1 MKTSNVFQ
9 CACAVIAFCCA
20 PFAPAYELAS
30 FSADVTIPLGHACM
44 GGGILPAQ
52 RIVDPLEARG
62 IVLLGGEKPFVF
74 VSVDWCEI
82 RNDAYDRYRAL
93 LAEAASTTRDRVLLS
108 CVHVHDAP
116 VVDFA
121 AQKLLDEQGL
131 HRSLCDA
138 QFAEECFQRTA
149 EALRESLKSARRVTH
164 YGIGKGETSE
174 LASNRRVKMPDGS
187 VNYNRT
193 SATADQA
200 LRAGDAGEND
210 PILRTLSFWNGDR
223 PVAALHAF
231 AIHPMSYYGKGG
243 VSADFPGIAR
253 RARQSEM
260 PDVFQI
266 YFSGCSGDVVA
277 GKWNDGNP
285 ANRQVLADKLHAG
298 MVGAWE
304 DTKRFPMESVAFR
317 VAHLQLDP
325 KASAGFAEDELK
337 ARLADTSAATFK
349 RNLAAMGLSWRA
361 RVAAGK
367 AIEVPVV
374 DFGMAK
380 FLLMP
385 AESFVGY
392 QRMAQQLDPEHFV
405 FTAGYGEC
413 APGYIPTAFASSE
426 GFNDA
431 QDWCWVAPNAEPA
444 MKKAMAEALG
454 VEARPK

>member
-1 MKTSNVFQ
+1 MKTCNAFQ
-9 CACAVIAFCCA
+9 YAIAAIAFCCA
-20 PFAPAYELAS
+20 PVAPAYELAS
-30 FSADVTIPLGHACM
+30 FSVDVTIPLGHACM

-52 RIVDPLEARG
+52 QIVDPLEARG
-62 IVLLGGEKPFVF
+62 VVLLGGEKPVVF

-82 RNDAYDRYRAL
+82 RNDAYDRCRTL

-116 VVDFA
+116 VVDFT

-149 EALRESLKSARRVTH
+149 AALRESLQSAKPVTH

-193 SATADQA
+193 SATADPA

-298 MVGAWE
+298 MVKAWE
-304 DTKRFPMESVAFR
+304 DTRRFPIESVAFR
-317 VAHLQLDP
+317 AAHLKLDP
-325 KASAGFAEDELK
+325 KTSAGFAEDELK
-337 ARLADTSAATFK
+337 ARLADASAATFK
-349 RNLAAMGLSWRA
+349 RNLAAMGLSWRM
-361 RVAAGK
+361 RIAAGE

-380 FLLMP
+380 FLLLP

-392 QRMAQQLDPEHFV
+392 QLMAQQLDPEHFV

-431 QDWCWVAPNAEPA
+431 QDWCWVAPNAEPP
-444 MKKAMAEALG
+444 MKNAMAEALG
-454 VEARPK
+454 VNVRSK

>member
-1 MKTSNVFQ
+1 MNISRAFRNILLPVLCGCFQ
-9 CACAVIAFCCA
+9 LAC
-20 PFAPAYELAS
+20 AYELAT
-30 FSADVTIPLGHACM
+30 FSTDVTIPLGHACM

-52 RIVDPLEARG
+52 QIADPLEARG
-62 IVLLGGEKPFVF
+62 VVITGAEGPFVF

-82 RNDAYDRYRAL
+82 RNDAYDRFRDV
-93 LAEAASTTRDRVLLS
+93 LAEAASTTRDRVLIS

-116 VVDFA
+116 VVDFT
-121 AQKLLDEQGL
+121 AQKLLDDHEL

-138 QFAEECFQRTA
+138 KFAEDCFQRTA
-149 EALRESLKSARRVTH
+149 SALREAIKSPKPITH
-164 YGIGKGETSE
+164 YGIGQGETHE

-193 SATADQA
+193 SATADA
-200 LRAGDAGEND
+200 TLRAGDAGEND
-210 PILRTLSFWNGDR
+210 PVLRTLSFWNGDK

-253 RARQSEM
+253 RQRQAEM
-260 PDVFQI
+260 PEVFQI

-277 GKWNDGNP
+277 GKWNDGSPGNRP
-285 ANRQVLADKLHAG
+285 ALAEKIHAG
-298 MVGAWE
+298 MVAAWE
-304 DTKRFPMESVAFR
+304 KTERFPLETIAFR
-317 VAHLQLDP
+317 LARLKLDP
-325 KASAGFAEDELK
+325 KASAGSTEDDMK
-337 ARLADTSAATFK
+337 AILADTAAKTFK
-349 RNLAAMGLSWRA
+349 RNLAAMGLSWRM
-361 RVAAGK
+361 RVAAGE
-367 AIEVPVV
+367 AIEVPCV
-374 DFGMAK
+374 DFGKAK

-392 QRMAQQLDPEHFV
+392 QLMAQKLDPEHFV

-431 QDWCWVAPNAEPA
+431 QDWCWVAPTSEGP
-444 MKKAMAEALG
+444 MKNAMAEALG
-454 VEARPK
+454 VAK